1 MSMFKR
7 ALLVGCIASISLVAL
22 PAAGEVTLGQPGSVL
37 VFPLVDSTSTG
48 NTLITVTNTNTS
60 EVYCHYPFR
69 EGDIKIAYFY
79 IDGDSWLC
87 TDLCEYLTPADTLT
101 VMTNRHNPNMEKGF
115 LIVQARDIETGLPVA
130 FDYLVGSATVVNT
143 EFEFEWSYL
152 PYSFKAVFN
161 GTGWDNPCGRK
172 VIDDEG
178 CIKFGNPDNEG
189 PGYSYYDRFPDRLII
204 NRFFGE
210 GTPDSQ
216 PGLDFANNL
225 YLLSTMSSYPEPFET
240 TLSIL
245 GWNNNERRFSRTFRF
260 ACWLCTSLGSITGS
274 VTQANLARDGDEDEL
289 VGVATGWM
297 TFTAQP
303 GRDGEDI
310 GLLGV
315 FMESI
320 TVGGTTFATGNSLHF
335 DFNGVGSTRGK
346 DVKICC
352 GGF

>member
-1 MSMFKR
+1 MSVLKK
-7 ALLVGCIASISLVAL
+7 ALLAGCLASVALFAL
-22 PAAGEVTLGQPGSVL
+22 PASGEVTLGQPGSLL
-37 VFPLVDSTSTG
+37 VFPLVDSTDMG

-69 EGDIKIAYFY
+69 EGDIKLAYFY
-79 IDGDSWLC
+79 IDGESWLC

-115 LIVQARDIETGLPVA
+115 LIVQARDIETGLPVVY
-130 FDYLVGSATVVNT
+130 DYLVGSATVVNT
-143 EFEFEWSYL
+143 DFDFEWTYL
-152 PYSFKAVFN
+152 PYSFHAVFS

-172 VIDDEG
+172 VIGDDG

-189 PGYSYYDRFPDRLII
+189 PGISYYDRFPDKLII

-210 GTPDSQ
+210 GVPESQ
-216 PGLDFANNL
+216 AGLEFANNL
-225 YLLSTMSSYPEPFET
+225 YLLSTMSSYPEPLET

-260 ACWLCTSLGSITGS
+260 ACWLCTNLGSITAA
-274 VTQANLARDGDEDEL
+274 VTQDNLAGGGNDEEL
-289 VGVATGWM
+289 LGVATGWM
-297 TFTAQP
+297 TFQAQR
-303 GRDGEDI
+303 GFFGEDV

-315 FMESI
+315 FMESV
-320 TVGGTTFATGNSLHF
+320 TAGGTTFATGNSLHF
-335 DFNGVGSTRGK
+335 VFDGYGSSRGK
-346 DVKICC
+346 NVKICC